1 MPELLFFCDSEERSD
16 EEPDFLRSHHERIP
30 PALHYNLEPMP
41 HTLHPELRRALAER
55 IRYCHEMGIYDFY
68 RRGPRPATAA
78 GIDDQSLTPQELREE
93 MAARKSAVVVRVA
106 DKNILQVLTPAPEQG
121 VADPVAA
128 LKVIREDLGECTRCK
143 LHKQG
148 RKQIVFGVGNPRAE
162 LMFVGEGPGADEDTQ
177 GEPFVGR
184 AGQLLNNM
192 IKAMGIRREDVY
204 IANIVKCR
212 PPGNRTPERDECETC
227 SPFLMRQIAVVKPRV
242 VVALGAVAAKNLL
255 AINAPMSELRGRFY
269 DFVPFGAQS
278 SDPSWQGTKLAVTYH
293 PAFLLRDPRQKGEAW
308 KDLQMVMK
316 YLGLK
321 SPQKDD

>member
-1 MPELLFFCDSEERSD
+1 
-16 EEPDFLRSHHERIP
+16 
-30 PALHYNLEPMP
+30 
-41 HTLHPELRRALAER
+41 
-55 IRYCHEMGIYDFY
+55 MGIYDFY
-68 RRGPRPATAA
+68 RREPGASRSAECVAEV
-78 GIDDQSLTPQELREE
+78 DDVSLSSTSLELREE
-93 MAARKSAVVVRVA
+93 MTARKSSVVA
-106 DKNILQVLTPAPEQG
+106 DAGESIPGVLIANSEQG

-128 LKVIREDLGECTRCK
+128 LKLIREDLGDCTRCK

-148 RKQIVFGVGNPRAE
+148 RKQIVFGVGNPRAD
-162 LMFVGEGPGADEDTQ
+162 LMFVGEGPGADEDIQ

-212 PPGNRTPERDECETC
+212 PPGNRTPERDECEAC
-227 SPFLMRQIAVVKPRV
+227 SPFLMRQIGVVRPKV

-255 AINAPMSELRGRFY
+255 AMNAPMSELRGRFY
-269 DFVPFGAQS
+269 DFMPIGAHG
-278 SDPSWQGTKLAVTYH
+278 SDRSWQGAKLAVTYH

-316 YLGLK
+316 YLGLQP
-321 SPQKDD
+321 PQKPAE

>member
-1 MPELLFFCDSEERSD
+1 MPYTLD
-16 EEPDFLRSHHERIP
+16 PD
-30 PALHYNLEPMP
+30 
-41 HTLHPELRRALAER
+41 LRRALAER
-55 IRYCHEMGIYDFY
+55 LRYCHEMGIYDFY
-68 RRGPRPATAA
+68 RRESRVPEPTLRA
-78 GIDDQSLTPQELREE
+78 QVETPSVSSSSQELREE
-93 MAARKSAVVVRVA
+93 MPVRKSAVVAKPV
-106 DKNILQVLTPAPEQG
+106 NPLPVLTLHLEQG
-121 VADPVAA
+121 VTDPIEA
-128 LKVIREDLGECTRCK
+128 LKLIREDLGDCTRCK

-148 RKQIVFGVGNPRAE
+148 RKQIVFGVGNPRAD

-227 SPFLMRQIAVVKPRV
+227 SPFLMRQIAVIKPKV

-269 DFVPFGAQS
+269 DFMPSGAYS
-278 SDPSWQGTKLAVTYH
+278 SDSTWQGTKLAVTYH
-293 PAFLLRDPRQKGEAW
+293 PAFLLRDPRQKVEAW

-321 SPQKDD
+321 PPTRKDE